1 MAQTHS
7 DDAPLIV
14 STVSGREYSIREI
27 LLFDRLTLTNAT
39 TLKSQAVSK
48 LGGFRSGLGTIGD
61 LGYVL
66 TSSLVIG
73 ALEGALSAG
82 MRQEGLRMLQEA
94 EGSLLRSRLACHY
107 FPPSQIN
114 NSQFALPQLWWATL
128 DGPSGE
134 TKVYV
139 HNGDPMLIARLEDG
153 DHISLMWDKIETYR
167 PSNFGTASQ
176 TPLSERL

>member
-1 MAQTHS
+1 MARTPS

-14 STVSGREYSIREI
+14 GTVSGREYSIREI

-39 TLKSQAVSK
+39 TMKSQAVSK

-61 LGYVL
+61 LGYAL

-73 ALEGALSAG
+73 AVEGAISAS

-94 EGSLLRSRLACHY
+94 EGSLLRSRLASHW
-107 FPPSQIN
+107 FLPSQITN
-114 NSQFALPQLWWATL
+114 IQFALPQLWWATL

-134 TKVYV
+134 SKVYV
-139 HNGDPMLIARLEDG
+139 HNGDPMLIARLDDG
-153 DHISLMWDKIETYR
+153 DHISLMWDKVETYR
-167 PSNFGTASQ
+167 PSNLGTAFQ
-176 TPLSERL
+176 APLSQRP

>member
-1 MAQTHS
+1 MAQTPS
-7 DDAPLIV
+7 DDAPLV
-14 STVSGREYSIREI
+14 VGTVSGREYSIREI

-73 ALEGALSAG
+73 AVEGAISAS

-94 EGSLLRSRLACHY
+94 EASLLRSRLACHY
-107 FPPSQIN
+107 FPLSQIAN
-114 NSQFALPQLWWATL
+114 VQFALPQFWWATL
-128 DGPSGE
+128 NGLSGE
-134 TKVYV
+134 TQVYV
-139 HNGDPMLIARLEDG
+139 HNGDPMVIARLDDG

-167 PSNFGTASQ
+167 PPNFGTASQ
-176 TPLSERL
+176 TPFSERL

>member
-1 MAQTHS
+1 MAQTPS

-14 STVSGREYSIREI
+14 GTVSGREYSIREI
-27 LLFDRLTLTNAT
+27 MLFDRLTLTNAT

-48 LGGFRSGLGTIGD
+48 LGGFRSGLGAIGD

-73 ALEGALSAG
+73 AVEGAISEG

-94 EGSLLRSRLACHY
+94 ERCLLLSRLVCHW
-107 FPPSQIN
+107 FPPSQITN
-114 NSQFALPQLWWATL
+114 IQFALPQLWWATL
-128 DGPSGE
+128 DRPSGE
-134 TKVYV
+134 TQVYV

-153 DHISLMWDKIETYR
+153 DPVSLMWDKIETYR
-167 PSNFGTASQ
+167 PSNLGTASQ